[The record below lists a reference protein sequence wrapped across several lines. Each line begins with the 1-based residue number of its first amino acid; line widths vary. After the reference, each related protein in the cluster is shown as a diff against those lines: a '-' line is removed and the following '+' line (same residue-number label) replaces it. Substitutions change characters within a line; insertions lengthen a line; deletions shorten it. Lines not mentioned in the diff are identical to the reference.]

1 MDNSYDVIVIGA
13 GNAGLISAL
22 KLVKEN
28 KKVLVLESNNVPGG
42 FATSFIR
49 GRFEFE
55 ASLHE
60 MSGFGSSEKTGPIY
74 KLFEKLE
81 IVDKIKFINLTEA
94 FHVYGKDKKE
104 DYVMPFGIQAFIDKM
119 NEYVPGSDKAMKKF
133 FILAEEVQKALIFL
147 ENDRNV
153 NSKILSEQFPN
164 FMKVAALSTDKVFK
178 ALKMPKK
185 AAEIL
190 STYWVYLGSPTST
203 LSFVHFASMILSYI
217 YLGAVIPEKRSHEIS
232 IILAEEIT
240 KNGGVIKYLSTVQEI
255 LFEEGKVSGV
265 RLSDGKDF
273 KSKHIL
279 FNGSPTFLYG
289 KMIPKEFVP
298 KEALKLTN
306 SRILGARGFSI
317 YLGLNQS
324 PEDIGLNDYSYFIY
338 HSLDSN
344 TEFENMS
351 SIKNNSS
358 VAIVLNNKNPHCSP
372 AGTTLMTIT
381 SVFFGDVFNN
391 KVTEENYF
399 ELKNQIAE
407 NILNNFE
414 ETTGINI
421 KSYIEEIE
429 IASPVT
435 YARYAGHPDGVIYGY
450 KLTGLDNLL
459 PRTLNMENENYVPN
473 VRICGGF
480 DVKGDGFSS
489 TYLSGYQAAKLTLLD
504 MKGEEEE

>member
-1 MDNSYDVIVIGA
+1 M
-13 GNAGLISAL
+13 
-22 KLVKEN
+22 
-28 KKVLVLESNNVPGG
+28 
-42 FATSFIR
+42 
-49 GRFEFE
+49 
-55 ASLHE
+55 
-60 MSGFGSSEKTGPIY
+60 
-74 KLFEKLE
+74 LF
-81 IVDKIKFINLTEA
+81 
-94 FHVYGKDKKE
+94 
-104 DYVMPFGIQAFIDKM
+104 
-119 NEYVPGSDKAMKKF
+119 
-133 FILAEEVQKALIFL
+133 
-147 ENDRNV
+147 
-153 NSKILSEQFPN
+153 
-164 FMKVAALSTDKVFK
+164 
-178 ALKMPKK
+178 
-185 AAEIL
+185 
-190 STYWVYLGSPTST
+190 
-203 LSFVHFASMILSYI
+203 
-217 YLGAVIPEKRSHEIS
+217 RS
-232 IILAEEIT
+232 
-240 KNGGVIKYLSTVQEI
+240 
-255 LFEEGKVSGV
+255 
-265 RLSDGKDF
+265 
-273 KSKHIL
+273 
-279 FNGSPTFLYG
+279 
-289 KMIPKEFVP
+289 
-298 KEALKLTN
+298 
-306 SRILGARGFSI
+306 
-317 YLGLNQS
+317 LNQS

>member
-133 FILAEEVQKALIFL
+133 FILAEEVQKALIF
-147 ENDRNV
+147 
-153 NSKILSEQFPN
+153 
-164 FMKVAALSTDKVFK
+164 
-178 ALKMPKK
+178 LKMPKK

-459 PRTLNMENENYVPN
+459 PRNLNMENENYVPN

>member
-28 KKVLVLESNNVPGG
+28 KKVLILESNNVPGG

-55 ASLHE
+55 TSLQE
-60 MSGFGSSEKTGPIY
+60 IGGYGSSEKIGPIQ

-81 IVDKIKFINLTEA
+81 ISDKINFINLTDA
-94 FHVYGKDKKE
+94 FHVYAKDKKE
-104 DYVMPFGIQAFIDKM
+104 EYRMPFGIQEFINKM

-133 FILAEEVQKALIFL
+133 FILAEEVQKAIVFL
-147 ENDRNV
+147 EQDKNV

-190 STYWVYLGSPTST
+190 STYWIYLGSPTSN
-203 LSFVHFASMILSYI
+203 LSFVHFASTVLSNL

-232 IILAEEIT
+232 NILAEEIT
-240 KNGGVIKYLSTVQEI
+240 KNGGDIKYLSTVQEI
-255 LFEEGKVSGV
+255 LFEEGKVCGV

-289 KMIPKEFVP
+289 KMIPKEYVP

-306 SRILGARGFSI
+306 SRVLGGRGFSI

-324 PEDIGLNDYSYFIY
+324 PEDIGLTDYSYFIN

-344 TEFENMS
+344 IEFESRS
-351 SIKNNSS
+351 SIKNNSC

-372 AGTTLMTIT
+372 AGTTLMTMT
-381 SVFFGDVFNN
+381 SVFFGDTFNN

-407 NILNNFE
+407 NIINNFE

-435 YARYAGHPDGVIYGY
+435 YARYGGHPEGVIYGY

-459 PRTLNMENENYVPN
+459 PRTLNKEKENFVPN

-480 DVKGDGFSS
+480 DAWGNGFSN
-489 TYLSGYQAAKLTLLD
+489 TYLSGYRAAKLTLLD
-504 MKGEEEE
+504 MKGEEEA

>member
-1 MDNSYDVIVIGA
+1 MDNSYDAIVIGA

-28 KKVLVLESNNVPGG
+28 KKVLILESNNVPGG
-42 FATSFIR
+42 MATSFIR

-55 ASLHE
+55 ASLQAI
-60 MSGFGSSEKTGPIY
+60 SGYGSSEKPGPLY
-74 KLFEKLE
+74 KLFEKLD

-94 FHVYGKDKKE
+94 FHVYGKEKKE
-104 DYVMPFGIQAFIDKM
+104 EYVMPFGIQEFINKM
-119 NEYVPGSDKAMKKF
+119 NEYVPNSEKAMKKF
-133 FILAEEVQKALIFL
+133 FILAEEVQKALLFL
-147 ENDRNV
+147 ENDKNV
-153 NSKILSEQFPN
+153 NSQTLLEHFPN
-164 FMKVAALSTDKVFK
+164 FIKVAALSTDKVFK

-203 LSFVHFASMILSYI
+203 LSFVHFASMLLSFI
-217 YLGAVIPEKRSHEIS
+217 YLGAVVPEKRSHEINT
-232 IILAEEIT
+232 ILAEEIT

-255 LFEEGKVSGV
+255 LFEEEKVSGV

-289 KMIPKEFVP
+289 KMIPKEHVP

-306 SRILGARGFSI
+306 SRVLGARGFSI

-324 PEDIGLNDYSYFIY
+324 PEDIGLTDYNYFIY

-344 TEFENMS
+344 SEFENRS
-351 SIKNNSS
+351 ALKNNSC
-358 VAIVLNNKNPHCSP
+358 VATVLNNINPHCSP
-372 AGTTLMTIT
+372 AGTTLIT
-381 SVFFGDVFNN
+381 LTSTFFGDAFDS

-407 NILNNFE
+407 NMINNFE

-435 YARYAGHPDGVIYGY
+435 FARYGGHPEGIIYGY

-459 PRTLNMENENYVPN
+459 PRTLNKEKENFIPN
-473 VRICGGF
+473 IRICGGF
-480 DVKGDGFSS
+480 DAWGNGFSN
-489 TYLSGYQAAKLTLLD
+489 TYLSGYRAAKQTLLD
-504 MKGEEEE
+504 MKGEEE